1 MRVSPCGFDGSFI
14 EPFGVYDSEL
24 ISGGN
29 PFSDTAARLLKAAD
43 GEVNQLCGCVIRREA
58 AACFG
63 GFADDA
69 VQAFDG
75 VGGVDDFT
83 HRWWEGKKRDNF
95 LPCPPPDWGD

>member
-1 MRVSPCGFDGSFI
+1 M
-14 EPFGVYDSEL
+14 
-24 ISGGN
+24 ISGGT
-29 PFSDTAARLLKAAD
+29 PVSYAAARGLKAAD
-43 GEVNQLCGCVIRREA
+43 GQIDQLCRGIVGWKA

-63 GFADDA
+63 SFADDA